1 MAALTRAVRETVEG
15 LPRQFW
21 WLWTST
27 LVNRLG
33 GFVVTFLALYL
44 TVQRGYSASYAGLV
58 AALFGL
64 GGAAGAVLGGV
75 LADRIGRRRTMLAAQ
90 VGAAA
95 STALLG
101 LVTQP
106 AAIAGCAALVGLTS
120 NASRPAL
127 QAMMADLV
135 PREDRARA
143 FALNYWAINIGFGVS
158 AAAAGFIAAEGYL
171 WLFLGDAATT
181 LLCALLV
188 YAKAR
193 ETLVPAGG
201 PDPAAGARP
210 MPAEPAA
217 TKVGAKVGGRAIR
230 TGPAAAPVGLGHV
243 LRDRRFMA
251 LVGLTLLL
259 GVVTTQGS
267 STLAIDMGDAGLSAR
282 QYGTVIALNGLAIV
296 LLQIPVTRLLR
307 SRPNG
312 ALLAA
317 GSAILAWGFG
327 LTYFAGSV
335 GWYALTVL
343 VWTLGEIVHAPASM
357 SVVADIAPATA
368 RGRYQGMYSLSWSAA
383 SFAGPLAGGLA
394 LDHLGRGALWA
405 GCALVG
411 TVAGAGYYVLLRG
424 RPGAE
429 GVRLEAPAQGP
440 AGRGAAVA
448 AEGSAAAPAGDL
460 ADGPAA
466 GLVEGLVEGPVAGP
480 AGAPVAGLAGAPAGP
495 VEGPVA
501 GPNAAPASGPVAGPV
516 AGLTAAPVSG
526 PMAGPAEGLAGAPAA
541 GPVGSTVAAQAPGDP
556 SSGNSSRSTL

>member
-95 STALLG
+95 STAVLG
-101 LVTQP
+101 LVAQP

-193 ETLVPAGG
+193 ETLVPAAG

-210 MPAEPAA
+210 MPAADAEAGAEAGATVATRAGAKAA
-217 TKVGAKVGGRAIR
+217 AKTGAKVAAKTSGRAIR
-230 TGPAAAPVGLGHV
+230 TGGRAAAPVGLGHV

-307 SRPNG
+307 SRPSG
-312 ALLAA
+312 PLLAA

-335 GWYALTVL
+335 SWYALTVL

-357 SVVADIAPATA
+357 AVVVDLAPSTA

-411 TVAGAGYYVLLRG
+411 TVAGAGYYVLLRTG
-424 RPGAE
+424 PGAE
-429 GVRLEAPAQGP
+429 ARRSEAVRLEAPAQGP
-440 AGRGAAVA
+440 AERGAAVA
-448 AEGSAAAPAGDL
+448 AEGSAAGVVESLAGVPV
-460 ADGPAA
+460 AGPA
-466 GLVEGLVEGPVAGP
+466 EGP
-480 AGAPVAGLAGAPAGP
+480 AGAPVAAPA
-495 VEGPVA
+495 EGPVA
-501 GPNAAPASGPVAGPV
+501 APIGGPVEDPAGGPGAAP
-516 AGLTAAPVSG
+516 
-526 PMAGPAEGLAGAPAA
+526 
-541 GPVGSTVAAQAPGDP
+541 VAAQAPGDP